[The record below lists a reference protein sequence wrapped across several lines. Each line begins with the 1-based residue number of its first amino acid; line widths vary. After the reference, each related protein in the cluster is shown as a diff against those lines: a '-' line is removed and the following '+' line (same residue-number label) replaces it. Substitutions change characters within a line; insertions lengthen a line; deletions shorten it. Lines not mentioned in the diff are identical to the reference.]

1 MPLFVPMPVKPKFQ
15 PATLLVERQAHLSTS
30 VVAIYYDISS
40 GQPITECRKA
50 DRYGQNLQGC
60 DLVVTA
66 LGKTIDQCLRRWA
79 ICVVTLTI
87 NAQDCR
93 TPHIFKHVHAQAF
106 CKRIIRKHTPWRHT
120 SGVHP
125 QVSWR
130 SIRSRPRILFN
141 DFAFQHIQPP
151 YECNF
156 QRRLHGRTTR

>member
-30 VVAIYYDISS
+30 VVAIYYDIPS

-79 ICVVTLTI
+79 VCVVTLTI
-87 NAQDCR
+87 NAQDSR
-93 TPHIFKHVHAQAF
+93 TPHIVQTCA
-106 CKRIIRKHTPWRHT
+106 C
-120 SGVHP
+120 
-125 QVSWR
+125 
-130 SIRSRPRILFN
+130 PRILQRN
-141 DFAFQHIQPP
+141 HTQTHTLEAHLWRPP
-151 YECNF
+151 TSKLAEYPEPTKNTP
-156 QRRLHGRTTR
+156 RRFRFLAHPATM